1 MNNTITQTQVA
12 TQEATDSI
20 NSFIKTY
27 EVTKLLHSCRA
38 HKKKGFASIDIFR
51 YLLAV
56 MFSPISTYMAMQV
69 GTYKEAFSKNTIYR
83 FCNNSDVNW
92 HKFVRL
98 LSERIIRLFFRP
110 ATSDDR
116 IEYFIFDDTPF
127 AKFGR
132 KTELVAKF
140 FNHVNM
146 NYEFGFRI
154 LTMLWT
160 DGFSNIPIDF
170 CPLSSTNPALLR
182 CPAKDVDKR
191 SLAGINRKNAQ
202 RPAPDIMHDMI
213 AYALKAG
220 HSAKYVLFD
229 SWFSSPKCITDI
241 KTNLKLDVI
250 AMIKKSSKVYYE
262 YDGKQMDIKKIY
274 TANKKRRGRSKY
286 LLSVNVNLIQK
297 EKGKVISRIPARI
310 VCVRNKSNKK
320 EWIALI
326 STDTSITEEEI
337 IRRYGSRWN
346 IEVFFKTCKQYLK
359 MTKEC
364 RSTSFDAMTC
374 HLAIVCIR
382 YMMLSLYQRS
392 NSDERS
398 LGELFWSYATEV
410 AEISFNQAM
419 NLIVMALLE
428 TVKEFFAV
436 SDEQMSLFVD
446 SFISKLPT
454 HLQLALHGSIKA
466 IAIA

>member
-1 MNNTITQTQVA
+1 MNKTITQTQVI
-12 TQEATDSI
+12 TQEATDSVH
-20 NSFIKTY
+20 SFIKTY
-27 EVTKLLHSCRA
+27 DVTKLLHSCRA
-38 HKKKGFASIDIFR
+38 YKKKGFASIDIFR
-51 YLLAV
+51 YLLTV
-56 MFSPISTYMAMQV
+56 MFSPISTYMAMRT
-69 GTYKEAFSKNTIYR
+69 GSYKEAFSKNTIYR

-92 HKFVRL
+92 HKFIRL

-110 ATSDDR
+110 ATSDAR

-127 AKFGR
+127 AKSGR

-140 FNHVNM
+140 FNHVTM
-146 NYEFGFRI
+146 KYEYGFRV

-160 DGFSNIPIDF
+160 DGYSNVPIDF
-170 CPLSSTNPALLR
+170 CPLSSVNTSLLR

-191 SLAGINRKNAQ
+191 SIAGINRKNSQ

-213 AYALKAG
+213 ASALKAG

-241 KTNLKLDVI
+241 KKNLKLDVI
-250 AMIKKSSKVYYE
+250 AMVKKSSKVYYE
-262 YDGKQMDIKKIY
+262 YDGKQMDVKKIY
-274 TANKKRRGRSKY
+274 SANKKRRGRSKY
-286 LLSVNVNLIQK
+286 LLSVDVNLIQK
-297 EKGKVISRIPARI
+297 EKGKVTSRIPARI

-337 IRRYGSRWN
+337 IRRYGNRWN
-346 IEVFFKTCKQYLK
+346 IECFFKTCKQYLK
-359 MTKEC
+359 LTKEC

-374 HLAIVCIR
+374 HLAIVCVR

-392 NSDERS
+392 NTDERS
-398 LGELFWSYATEV
+398 LGELFWLYAAEVTEL
-410 AEISFNQAM
+410 SFNQAM
-419 NLIVMALLE
+419 KLILVALLE

-436 SDEQMSLFVD
+436 SDEQMNQFVD
-446 SFISKLPT
+446 SFINKLPD
-454 HLQLALHGSIKA
+454 HLQKALHSSISSLV
-466 IAIA
+466 IA